1 MLFAGKFSSCSSRGA
16 PLDNRQQARSQHVC
30 HAQWLENK
38 ATVDVPVPLEA
49 CFKLWDDRERIPN
62 WMPWIKSVKV
72 LENDARLSRW
82 TLSTNQF
89 GRDWEF
95 SWLARNLPPVKNTKI
110 HWVSEPGTSMP
121 GRMVWGAA
129 LGQARGLR
137 SLPQTN
143 TDASGM
149 RPHRVQL
156 HPWAAPL
163 PGGSRS
169 ASPGP
174 RDSHHPPTAKATV
187 VSESPWGPG
196 ESVARWT
203 AGCAVTLVI
212 SYEVPDASEALHN
225 LLTPVVEGIL
235 KTDMERFREVAIAAK

>member
-121 GRMVWGAA
+121 GISIMNR
-129 LGQARGLR
+129 GQIKFAR
-137 SLPQTN
+137 N
-143 TDASGM
+143 N
-149 RPHRVQL
+149 
-156 HPWAAPL
+156 
-163 PGGSRS
+163 
-169 ASPGP
+169 
-174 RDSHHPPTAKATV
+174 PT
-187 VSESPWGPG
+187 S
-196 ESVARWT
+196 
-203 AGCAVTLVI
+203 CAVTLVI
-212 SYEVPDASEALHN
+212 SYEVPDALAPFAN